1 MFSNEGGL
9 SKPGQERN
17 ECVRVGLKQTRKQ
30 QLKPKERRANLKVP
44 PGFCSFWVAKRGRTW
59 RSPGLGLELEVV
71 GPWLRLIIS
80 LSRVPAMLH
89 GYFRSLL
96 ETLPL
101 QVPFYGGNCWLC
113 ALFKGT
119 EQTGLAGARRRI
131 LVPLV
136 SGAVASEFC
145 SKMAPV
151 SRSLQ
156 LQGTT
161 GNLPLPCH
169 SRNRA
174 QPSTETETSPANEN
188 VLGRE
193 TRRSDPQSRLGPRIA
208 GHVHRPSLFL
218 MHAGW

>member
-1 MFSNEGGL
+1 MKVSSL
-9 SKPGQERN
+9 SKVKKGMNVSAWVEVN
-17 ECVRVGLKQTRKQ
+17 EETTTEAKRAQGKLKG
-30 QLKPKERRANLKVP
+30 P
-44 PGFCSFWVAKRGRTW
+44 PPPSFCSFWVAKRGRTW

-80 LSRVPAMLH
+80 LSRVLAMLH
-89 GYFRSLL
+89 GYFRLL
-96 ETLPL
+96 LITLPFW
-101 QVPFYGGNCWLC
+101 VPFHGEKRRSCV
-113 ALFKGT
+113 LFHGI
-119 EQTGLAGARRRI
+119 EQTVLAGAWRRI
-131 LVPLV
+131 FVPLV

-174 QPSTETETSPANEN
+174 QPSTEAETSPANGS

-208 GHVHRPSLFL
+208 GHVHRPSIFL